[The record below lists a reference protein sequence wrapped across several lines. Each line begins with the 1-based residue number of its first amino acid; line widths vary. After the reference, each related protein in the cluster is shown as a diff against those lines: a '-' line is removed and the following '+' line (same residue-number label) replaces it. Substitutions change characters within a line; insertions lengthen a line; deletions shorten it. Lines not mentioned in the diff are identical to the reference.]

1 MPDMRLRVELEA
13 VSNLRLETNYIPGS
27 TLRGALAA
35 CWIRDHGLPPRLG
48 DEDLQ
53 EFLLLFERDV
63 RYGFCLP
70 EGTNFE
76 PLSLMRCKY
85 SPKDDCEKSFN
96 DAAADGYIDNSDA
109 EEKRCEFC
117 EGPLTFSKGELV
129 GSAKSLQVRH
139 RVSLTASETAEEGK
153 LYAVKRI
160 PQGTKLHGQIETSSE
175 LACEWLVG
183 EKRKRLFVGASKS
196 VDGLVKA
203 KIKAAPTSAVEDV
216 RLRDDGHLCLHLES
230 PAIFVDDATC
240 PILDPNKINWIR
252 QLRLDAEP
260 GMPTDFKIN
269 CLRPWTR
276 LSEIK
281 GWHAASDLPKPLD
294 FGFSAGSVF
303 LLKIEPELSE
313 EKLRELAVRIA
324 SSAYGCRTTEGF
336 GAVSVNAVS
345 VNPPASASIDEP
357 VDAVS
362 VNRQASASI
371 DELVDTL
378 QEMTPDDL
386 SWLVDRLKE
395 CARAVANG
403 NVPGRITEMKRSKEF
418 TQGQREAIDAG
429 SALKLDEVEKLIN
442 LLDSER
448 QP

>member
-1 MPDMRLRVELEA
+1 MPDMRLLVELEA

-35 CWIRDHGLPPRLG
+35 CWIRDHGLPPSLG
-48 DEDLQ
+48 DEDLE
-53 EFLLLFERDV
+53 EFLRLFERDV

-70 EGTNFE
+70 NGTNFD

-85 SPKDDCEKSFN
+85 SPKDDCKQSFN

-129 GSAKSLQVRH
+129 GSAKSLQVRN
-139 RVSLTASETAEEGK
+139 RVSLTDSETAADKK

-160 PQGTKLHGQIETSSE
+160 PRGTELHGHIETSSE
-175 LACEWLVG
+175 LACEWLEG
-183 EKRKRLFVGASKS
+183 EKRLFVGASKS
-196 VDGLVKA
+196 VDGLVEA
-203 KIKAAPTSAVEDV
+203 RISAPETSAVEDV
-216 RLRDDGHLCLHLES
+216 RLREDRLLCLRLDS

-240 PILDPNKINWIR
+240 PILEPKRIDWIR
-252 QLRLDAEP
+252 PLRLDADP
-260 GMPTDFKIN
+260 GMPTDLKIKY
-269 CLRPWTR
+269 LRSWTR

-294 FGFSAGSVF
+294 FGFSAGSTF
-303 LLKIEPELSE
+303 LLEIKSKLSE
-313 EKLRELAVRIA
+313 EEFKELAARIA
-324 SSAYGCRTTEGF
+324 SSAHGCRTTEGF

-345 VNPPASASIDEP
+345 VNRQASASIDEP
-357 VDAVS
+357 VNAVS
-362 VNRQASASI
+362 VNRQVSASI

-378 QEMTPDDL
+378 QGMMPEDL